1 MDAQPAPWD
10 IRRRSTTYAAL
21 YGRLALH
28 PWRGP
33 IPEYDAY
40 MLFYARSLAMGW
52 LTEAREGAVGGF
64 WGTEE
69 AEVTPNAGLPPSR
82 VAWVQVGLTNL
93 MPDSRLLPVQPFLA
107 CIGEVVGRMGTLD
120 LHAVQVV
127 LPVERLRASAG
138 AASPWDVALVL
149 VQDTKWFADVPP
161 HARVR
166 VQVTLNGGP
175 NPAIR
180 SAAPEMF
187 RWMQSINQ
195 EIFVCA
201 SFSVSDEEALVSE
214 AAFIG
219 EFAQDQFPAWWQSGP
234 HQATFRGTLVE
245 WSLDAIGWLAAFL
258 AEASHQSGVSTPLML
273 TVGRLDGSGSSAD

>member
-1 MDAQPAPWD
+1 M
-10 IRRRSTTYAAL
+10 YVAL

-33 IPEYDAY
+33 AAESDTYS
-40 MLFYARSLAMGW
+40 LFSARSSAMGW
-52 LTEAREGAVGGF
+52 LTEAREGASGGF
-64 WGTEE
+64 WGMND
-69 AEVTPNAGLPPSR
+69 AEVNPNSGLPPSR
-82 VAWVQVGLTNL
+82 VAWVQVGVTNL
-93 MPDSRLLPVQPFLA
+93 MADSRLLPVQPFLA
-107 CIGEVVGRMGTLD
+107 CVGDTVGRMGTLE

-127 LPVERLRASAG
+127 LPVDRLRASAR

-149 VQDTKWFADVPP
+149 VQDTKWFADIPP
-161 HARVR
+161 HARAQ

-195 EIFVCA
+195 DIFVGT
-201 SFSVSDEEALVSE
+201 SFSVSDDEALVPE

-219 EFAQDQFPAWWQSGP
+219 EFAQDEFPAWWKPGP
-234 HQATFRGTLVE
+234 HQATFHG
-245 WSLDAIGWLAAFL
+245 
-258 AEASHQSGVSTPLML
+258 
-273 TVGRLDGSGSSAD
+273 